1 MAAKKRL
8 KKTKLAS
15 RSKRKKEVKKKKKS
29 VTKKVKKQTKLT
41 VKRKRP
47 SGPAKKGAKTKS
59 VEKAR
64 VKVKAPEETR
74 EVLPVSGD
82 QRAEKLRKFL
92 LDLRTKILSE
102 AKVEIA
108 KYIKGET
115 KQIVETA
122 LDDGDWSVVDL
133 TEDISLKQL
142 STHRENLM
150 KIDEALRKLEQGTY
164 GICEECG
171 EEITEE
177 RLRILPFAIY
187 CRECQERK
195 EIREKIEKEY
205 E

>member
-1 MAAKKRL
+1 MPKKKTKTLTSATKKAKTTKKTAVKKPKKASVSKRRIATSAAKKAKKKIQI
-8 KKTKLAS
+8 KKTKPATVTS
-15 RSKRKKEVKKKKKS
+15 ATKTRAKAVPS
-29 VTKKVKKQTKLT
+29 VTSATKELERT
-41 VKRKRP
+41 
-47 SGPAKKGAKTKS
+47 
-59 VEKAR
+59 
-64 VKVKAPEETR
+64 
-74 EVLPVSGD
+74 
-82 QRAEKLRKFL
+82 EKLRKFL
-92 LDLRTKILSE
+92 LGLREKILSE
-102 AKVEIA
+102 AKAEIA

-133 TEDISLKQL
+133 AEDISLRQL

-150 KIDEALRKLEQGTY
+150 KVDEALRKIDQGTY

-171 EEITEE
+171 EPITEE

-195 EIREKIEKEY
+195 EVLEKIEKEY